1 MKRYDIQKSANEMS
15 LFSGGKL
22 SGMAEVLT
30 TLVPALE
37 SKGIRW
43 AASMSLALFLRGA
56 HDVFHDYDVL
66 IHPSDIKA
74 FEEVFE
80 SLGGKID
87 RGTIQKAAF
96 TSPYYQEAVLCGVH
110 FDLIS
115 DITIEVKGTVYRYC
129 LEDVEMVTLNKDI
142 NIPCIPME
150 AQYILYSLM
159 IAWDNRRIFKA
170 NLCEEYLL
178 QEGVKHPDVF
188 KKALRGCELYSA
200 KYGRQSN
207 WQLPEE
213 LKLSIAKMLTNECE
227 EKF

>member
-1 MKRYDIQKSANEMS
+1 MKRYDIQKAANEMS

-30 TLVPALE
+30 KLCPALE

-56 HDVFHDYDVL
+56 HDVFHDYDIL
-66 IHPSDIKA
+66 IHPDDIKA

-80 SLGGKID
+80 ALGGTID
-87 RGTIQKAAF
+87 RNTVQKAAF
-96 TSPYYQEAVLCGVH
+96 TSPYYQEAQLDGVH

-115 DITIEVKGTVYRYC
+115 DITIEVKGTVYRYS
-129 LEDVEMVTLNKDI
+129 LEDVELITLNKDI
-142 NIPCIPME
+142 NIPTIPMD
-150 AQYILYSLM
+150 AQYILYYLM

-170 NLCEEYLL
+170 NLCEDYLR
-178 QEGVKHPDVF
+178 QEGVKHPGVF
-188 KKALRGCELYSA
+188 RRALRGCELYSE
-200 KYGRQSN
+200 KYGRKSN

-213 LKLSIAKMLTNECE
+213 LKLTIAEMLTD
-227 EKF
+227 